1 MDPKAGDVLVVDR
14 RASVQFNGDNAL
26 ILRVISVS
34 DRATYDGWAWIA
46 GYVLDPE
53 TGEATVRREIF
64 VLRGGLRLA
73 ASGSALMRRGGRWR
87 SI

>member
-1 MDPKAGDVLVVDR
+1 MLIVDR
-14 RASVQFNGDNAL
+14 RASVQFSGVNSL

-34 DRATYDGWAWIA
+34 DGATYDGWAWVA
-46 GYVLDPE
+46 GYVIDPA

-73 ASGSALMRRGGRWR
+73 APGPVLMRGLSDDGLPER
-87 SI
+87 